1 MKLKFLCSL
10 AAVAALSA
18 AAFSQTGSSAA
29 LPSAPGTANDPPA
42 ITPNPNAT
50 KVAAINVESAIFMT
64 NEGQRDMGSLQ
75 KKFEPRSNDLKSKS
89 EEIDALKKQL
99 TAAGLTQDKKDDL
112 NRQIELKQKAF
123 ERERQD
129 AQEDFQGQ
137 QTEIGQRIFQK
148 MAPVIMKYAQE
159 NGLGMIIDT
168 STPWPNGPVLWA
180 NPASMDITKAVV
192 EVYNQQSGVTAPA
205 AGNGTKPAGTSKPA
219 GTRPASKAPG
229 AK

>member
-10 AAVAALSA
+10 AAVAALSV
-18 AAFSQTGSSAA
+18 AAFSQTGTSSA

-50 KVAAINVESAIFMT
+50 KVAAINVETAIFMT
-64 NEGQRDMGSLQ
+64 NEGQRDMGVLQ
-75 KKFEPRSNDLKSKS
+75 KKFEPKTTDLKSKND
-89 EEIDALKKQL
+89 ELEALKKQL
-99 TAAGLTQDKKDDL
+99 TAAGVTQEKKDDL

-180 NPASMDITKAVV
+180 NPASLDITKSVV
-192 EVYNQQSGVTAPA
+192 EAYNAQSGVAAPA
-205 AGNGTKPAGTSKPA
+205 AGSAPVKPSTTKPAVRAPS
-219 GTRPASKAPG
+219 APG
-229 AK
+229 K